1 MKEYDKIP
9 AQAVVEVTTS
19 WGRTCLREIGRDLKE
34 GTVLDGYYYP
44 VSKAFDFYWKGEG
57 AMLWIGD
64 NGRLVSLGEG
74 QEHKYMM
81 LGRMLSDCK
90 YFLRNPYERHL
101 YFPSI
106 ARHCKE
112 MRQYWLELN
121 IKPEWLSYKQIG
133 KLEHKMNR
141 MKTKLDRQFKKTDM
155 ENRRN
160 IKRTKKGAGATV
172 KLVGIQIDND
182 LLPFLNALPNK
193 SRFINDLLRK
203 KFFGK

>member
-1 MKEYDKIP
+1 MKEYDNIP

-44 VSKAFDFYWKGEG
+44 VSKAFNFTWKREG

-74 QEHKYMM
+74 QKHKYMM
-81 LGRMLSDCK
+81 LNRMLSDCE

-112 MRQYWLELN
+112 MRQYWLSLN
-121 IKPEWLSYKQIG
+121 I

-141 MKTKLDRQFKKTDM
+141 MKTKLDRQFKKD
-155 ENRRN
+155 RR
-160 IKRTKKGAGATV
+160 
-172 KLVGIQIDND
+172 Q
-182 LLPFLNALPNK
+182 
-193 SRFINDLLRK
+193 
-203 KFFGK
+203 